1 LWYYSD
7 NMINRFEIGESVVV
21 TPKTGDIFSHEFR
34 GTVKGFRDNGRL
46 ITVKDQDGDCFDCE
60 PSQVELLV

>member
-1 LWYYSD
+1 
-7 NMINRFEIGESVVV
+7 MINRFEIGESVVA
-21 TPKTGDIFSHEFR
+21 TPKANDIFSHEFQ

-46 ITVKDQDGDCFDCE
+46 ITVEDQDGDCFDCE